1 MALNRDTRYKQGI
14 YTPKNPSKYKGDAN
28 NIVYRSSWELR
39 VFKYMDDNPYVLE
52 WASEECIIPYKSP
65 VDGKFHRYFPDIWV
79 RMLGADGRTKTYL
92 LEIKPEAQAN
102 EPKIKK
108 RITKQY
114 INEVCTYAINQAKW
128 KAAREFC
135 LDRKWEFK
143 VLTEKDLG
151 I

>member
-1 MALNRDTRYKQGI
+1 MARNYKQGI
-14 YTPKNPSKYKGDAN
+14 YVPKNPSKYRGNAS

-39 VFKYMDDNPYVLE
+39 VFKWMDDNPSVLE
-52 WASEECIIPYKSP
+52 WASEECVIPYKSP
-65 VDGKFHRYFPDIWV
+65 VDLKLHRYFPDIWAKIK
-79 RMLGADGRTKTYL
+79 GIDGRTKTYL

-114 INEVCTYAINQAKW
+114 ISEVCTYAINQAKW
-128 KAAREFC
+128 KAAREYC
-135 LDRKWEFK
+135 MDRKWEFK

-151 I
+151 L